1 MVACMRVLKKVEKEW
16 CLNNSEC
23 KKKTRPVSEYVKF
36 GIGNDMHCY
45 IFYFYLKLDSFSFLH
60 KQESRQKDFSGI
72 I

>member
-1 MVACMRVLKKVEKEW
+1 MVACMRILKKVEKEW
-16 CLNNSEC
+16 CLNNSES
-23 KKKTRPVSEYVKF
+23 KNSTSSEHVKL

-60 KQESRQKDFSGI
+60 KDESRQKDFSGI